1 MAKRYLLSGGR
12 LIDPANGI
20 DRVADVAIADGKVV
34 AIDRLP
40 KGFRTAQQL
49 DVSGQW
55 VLPGLIDLRARL
67 RHSQAEQSLLMTSEL
82 QAAVAGGVTTLVT
95 APENGT
101 LMDNSAAAHR
111 LLQRS
116 QQLGL
121 ARVIPQGALT
131 RQLGGTQLS
140 EMAALKE
147 AGCQLMG
154 NGRPSVGSQ
163 MMRNALEYAANFE
176 LPVVLHC
183 EVPGLAAGCVHEGD
197 ASLRLGLT
205 GIPAAAEEAA
215 VGRDIALARLAGGQV
230 HFAGI
235 SSGTSLPLLAA
246 AKKGGLPISAD
257 VAIHH
262 LLLCDDDIPGYDVN
276 YHLRPPLRG
285 AADRSALCKAV
296 RDSVIDIIC
305 SDHCPQTA
313 DAELLPFAQ
322 SEPGIAGIESLLP
335 LLLELVRTRRLS
347 LQRAISAVTAAPAK
361 LLQDERGQIAEGA
374 TADLCVVDP
383 EQRWQLQPD
392 HWFSSGRNSPFEGRQ
407 LTGRVTHTLVGGNLV
422 YRLNKGRGEFP
433 TLDSAALVTGR
444 PGGQPGEQQGA
455 QYGR

>member
-1 MAKRYLLSGGR
+1 MAKRYLLTGGR
-12 LIDPANGI
+12 LIDPANGV
-20 DRVADVAIADGKVV
+20 DRLADVAIADGKVV

-40 KGFRTAQQL
+40 KGFRSAQKL
-49 DVSGQW
+49 DVTGQW
-55 VLPGLIDLRARL
+55 ILPGLIDLRARL
-67 RHSQAEQSLLMTSEL
+67 RHSEAEESLLMTSEL

-95 APENGT
+95 APETGT

-121 ARVIPQGALT
+121 TRVIPQGALT
-131 RQLGGTQLS
+131 RQLAGKQLS

-163 MMRNALEYAANFE
+163 MMRNALEYAANFD

-183 EVPGLAAGCVHEGD
+183 EVPGLAGGCIHEGD

-205 GIPAAAEEAA
+205 GIPSAAEEAA

-235 SSGTSLPLLAA
+235 SAGASIQFLAS
-246 AKKGGLPISAD
+246 AKRGGLPISAD

-276 YHLRPPLRG
+276 YHLRPPLRT
-285 AADRSALCKAV
+285 AADRTALCKAV
-296 RDSVIDIIC
+296 RDSVIEIIC

-335 LLLELVRTRRLS
+335 LLLELVRNRRLS
-347 LQRAISAVTAAPAK
+347 LQRAISAVTAAPAQ

-374 TADLCVVDP
+374 AADLCVVDP
-383 EQRWQLQPD
+383 ELSWQLQSD
-392 HWFSSGRNSPFEGRQ
+392 QWFSSGRNSPFEGRQ
-407 LTGRVTHTLVGGNLV
+407 LKGRVTHTLVGGELV
-422 YRLNKGRGEFP
+422 YRFNKGRGEFP
-433 TLDSAALVTGR
+433 TLNSSATTG
-444 PGGQPGEQQGA
+444 GTHGH
-455 QYGR
+455 